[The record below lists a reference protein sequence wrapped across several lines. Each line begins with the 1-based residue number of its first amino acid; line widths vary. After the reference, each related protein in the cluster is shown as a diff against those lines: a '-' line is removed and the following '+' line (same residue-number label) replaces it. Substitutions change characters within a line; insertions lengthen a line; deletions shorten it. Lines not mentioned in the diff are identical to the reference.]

1 MVPLLL
7 FLTLPPEKLEDI
19 LLFAMNINY
28 KEAQFEFF
36 PESARV
42 PDETKR
48 PHFMAARF
56 NLSIEN
62 LVIFSIVSI
71 MVVIFAFSLGVER
84 GKQIALAPAPT
95 DVVPQ
100 AATVVAGDP
109 APAAAAKVA
118 KPADNK
124 GLAQGNAKIALKTD
138 VAPVAP
144 QAKTTV
150 PAAGGFT
157 IQVASYKS
165 EKGAQR
171 EASVLKGK
179 GYQVFMLPKG
189 QHIALCVGCF
199 QSKMD
204 ASVFGK
210 KLKGQYQDFVVR
222 RL

>member
-1 MVPLLL
+1 
-7 FLTLPPEKLEDI
+7 
-19 LLFAMNINY
+19 MNINY

-36 PESARV
+36 PDSGRTQ
-42 PDETKR
+42 DETKR

-84 GKQIALAPAPT
+84 GKRIALVSFPT
-95 DVVPQ
+95 SAVPQ
-100 AATVVAGDP
+100 T
-109 APAAAAKVA
+109 PAAAGIVPVSVKAV
-118 KPADNK
+118 KPVERKWFFQKEQPVQAAADTLDK
-124 GLAQGNAKIALKTD
+124 GIAKIALKMD
-138 VAPVAP
+138 VPAAEASPV
-144 QAKTTV
+144 KESV

-189 QHIALCVGCF
+189 QHIALCVGSF

-204 ASVFGK
+204 ANVFGK
-210 KLKGQYQDFVVR
+210 KLKGKYQDFVVR